1 MVHFFHV
8 ILFSMQCKSTLNP
21 QLLSPSLVCLN
32 SSHFLRKKIALPET
46 VVSSLIF
53 VLLVTGICR
62 LCKIQEIKRRDFL
75 RCFISRLL
83 SKNAIS
89 RFCSDLLFEE

>member
-1 MVHFFHV
+1 MVHFFLV

-62 LCKIQEIKRRDFL
+62 LCKIQGIKRRDFL

-89 RFCSDLLFEE
+89 RFYSDLLFEE